1 MKKIIL
7 IILTVTGINFTGTAQ
22 EFGFQKG
29 NVLVEG
35 TLQASSQEGGMENYE
50 KQSSFGFE
58 PKVSYFL
65 TDKWAVGLT
74 AGIGNSKYEPKEGAS
89 ELQMDSKY
97 NTVGVFGRYY
107 FLDIGSRFKTFA
119 ELNADL
125 RNVKLENNSDY
136 DIEIGD
142 IREYH
147 VRGGIG
153 ANFFLTKN
161 ISIAYTLTN
170 LFGYRSSKW
179 DSPVDVS
186 TQYFHMNVNTFQ
198 NIFDNGTFSLAFKF

>member
-1 MKKIIL
+1 
-7 IILTVTGINFTGTAQ
+7 
-22 EFGFQKG
+22 
-29 NVLVEG
+29 
-35 TLQASSQEGGMENYE
+35 GMENYE

-142 IREYH
+142 IRE
-147 VRGGIG
+147 
-153 ANFFLTKN
+153 
-161 ISIAYTLTN
+161 
-170 LFGYRSSKW
+170 
-179 DSPVDVS
+179 
-186 TQYFHMNVNTFQ
+186 
-198 NIFDNGTFSLAFKF
+198 